1 MHGHTRA
8 FVEGAAA
15 ATMTA
20 IKEVGAAAIDSVAGA
35 FGATPPLPGATRS
48 ALAVVARGEGK
59 PDALVL
65 FGSKKTPAGQP
76 PELAIDARMKVCAHD
91 GR

>member
-1 MHGHTRA
+1 MAVR
-8 FVEGAAA
+8 
-15 ATMTA
+15 
-20 IKEVGAAAIDSVAGA
+20 
-35 FGATPPLPGATRS
+35 RS
-48 ALAVVARGEGK
+48 ALKRPLVVRSTLLVERQRRWDERFTRGEGK

-65 FGSKKTPAGQP
+65 FGSRFQKTPAGQP